1 MVNEQ
6 GFTELGALLVE
17 LATLRE
23 RLGIRAACV
32 LSVCRN
38 GHPHVTLCG
47 NGVHYCACAAT
58 HEDAIRR
65 LMIAL
70 ILEEHAARRCPGGVA

>member
-38 GHPHVTLCG
+38 GHAHAMLQG
-47 NGVHYCACAAT
+47 NRVHYCACAAT

-65 LMIAL
+65 LICAL
-70 ILEEHAARRCPGGVA
+70 ILEEHAARRCAGGVA